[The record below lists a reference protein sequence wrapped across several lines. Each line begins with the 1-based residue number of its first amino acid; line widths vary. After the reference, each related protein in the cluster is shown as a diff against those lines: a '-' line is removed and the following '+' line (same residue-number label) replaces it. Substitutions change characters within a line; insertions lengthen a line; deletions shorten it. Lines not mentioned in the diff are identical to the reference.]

1 MHGLNPPQAAAVL
14 HIEGPLLV
22 LAGAGSGKT
31 RVIVEKIAHLIGC
44 GRYPARRIAAITF
57 TNKSAKE
64 MRERVAKRLREQD
77 ADEVTICTFHALG
90 LKFLQIEHAAVG
102 LKRGFSIFDA
112 DDAAAQIKDL
122 MYGAKPD
129 DIEDM
134 KNLVSR
140 AKNAGLSPEQAMAAA
155 RSNREKEAASVYERY
170 QLRLTAFNAVDFD
183 DLIRLPV
190 QILEENPEIA
200 LAWRE
205 RIGYLLVDECQDT
218 NDAQYR
224 LLKQLAGEKGNFT
237 CVGDDDQS
245 IYAWRGAN
253 PENLQQMGRDYP
265 ALEIIKLEQ
274 NYRCSNRVLRA
285 ANALIANNP
294 HEHLKK
300 LWSDQADGE
309 RIRVWECRNS
319 EHEAEKVAAEIAF
332 VAQSRNVPWSDFC
345 ILFRGNFQSRP
356 LEKAMQLL
364 RIPYHLTGGTM
375 FLERQ
380 EVKDTL
386 AWLRLL
392 VNPDDDTAFMRG
404 AVAQA
409 RCRCRHAGQAG
420 RTGAGKGHADG
431 AGRRGDRRP
440 AAAAAARG
448 QQPGA
453 LHRHPAR
460 PACADRQ
467 VSSGDMIRKVAKESG
482 LLSELR
488 QQAKEEAS
496 YQRRANNIEELAQ
509 WFEGG
514 PRGATAA
521 DLAGQLALLSRSD
534 KDEGGNQVR
543 MMTMHASKGL
553 EFPYVFIVGCED
565 GVLPHQVSLD
575 EGNLQEERRLLY
587 VGITRAK
594 IQLWM
599 SYSKL
604 TRKFGE
610 HVRLKPSRF
619 FEEIPA
625 EEIQRDG
632 ADPVADAARKK
643 ERASGV
649 GGDRGV
655 VRLIGERRSPRWRRS
670 QCIVVG
676 RAGGL
681 AGTRRKPIHGGSAA
695 ASMPRT
701 VPPSPPARPLTGSV
715 RASHGKEKENQ
726 KQQPGLRQNRGFG
739 WRSACASDRKRTPAP
754 ACIEPDRDAA
764 PMLALLNDPGF
775 CASSATATC
784 AARNRRVSTSRCA
797 CCTAMLN
804 GFACMPS
811 SACPMARL
819 AGQCRAGAA

>member
-1 MHGLNPPQAAAVL
+1 MHGLNPPQRAAVL
-14 HIEGPLLV
+14 HCEGPLLV

-31 RVIVEKIAHLIGC
+31 RVIVEKIAQLISTR
-44 GRYPARRIAAITF
+44 RYPAKRIAAITF

-64 MRERVAKRLREQD
+64 MRERVAKRLRGGD

-112 DDAAAQIKDL
+112 DDSTSQVKDL

-129 DIEDM
+129 DIEDV
-134 KNLVSR
+134 KNLISR
-140 AKNAGLSPEQAMAAA
+140 AKNAGLSPEQAMQAA

-224 LLKQLAGEKGNFT
+224 LLKQLAGDKGNFT

-319 EHEAEKVAAEIAF
+319 EHEAEKVAAEIAYI
-332 VAQSRNVPWSDFC
+332 AQTKQVPWSDFC

-356 LEKAMQLL
+356 LEKALQLV
-364 RIPYHLTGGTM
+364 RVPYHITGGTA

-386 AWLRLL
+386 SWLRLL
-392 VNPDDDTAFMRG
+392 VNPDDDTAFMR
-404 AVAQA
+404 AVQSPK
-409 RCRCRHAGQAG
+409 REV
-420 RTGAGKGHADG
+420 GAGTLAKLAELASEKDLPMAHA
-431 AGRRGDRRP
+431 AE
-440 AAAAAARG
+440 AI
-448 QQPGA
+448 GA
-453 LHRHPAR
+453 LAQLPPRAANSLSRFTDILRDLRAEMPKL
-460 PACADRQ
+460 
-467 VSSGDMIRKVAKESG
+467 SSGDLVRRLVKDSG
-482 LLSELR
+482 LVSELR
-488 QQAKEEAS
+488 GACKEES
-496 YQRRANNIEELAQ
+496 VYQRRLANLEELAQ

-514 PRGATAA
+514 PRGATTA
-521 DLAGQLALLSRSD
+521 DLAAQLALLSRND
-534 KDEGGNQVR
+534 KDDGGNQVR
-543 MMTMHASKGL
+543 MMTLHESKGL

-599 SYSKL
+599 SHSKL

-619 FEEIPA
+619 FDEIPA
-625 EEIQRDG
+625 EEMQRDG

-643 ERASGV
+643 ERAS
-649 GGDRGV
+649 
-655 VRLIGERRSPRWRRS
+655 
-670 QCIVVG
+670 
-676 RAGGL
+676 AGL
-681 AGTRRKPIHGGSAA
+681 AAI
-695 ASMPRT
+695 
-701 VPPSPPARPLTGSV
+701 
-715 RASHGKEKENQ
+715 Q
-726 KQQPGLRQNRGFG
+726 
-739 WRSACASDRKRTPAP
+739 
-754 ACIEPDRDAA
+754 
-764 PMLALLNDPGF
+764 ALFD
-775 CASSATATC
+775 
-784 AARNRRVSTSRCA
+784 
-797 CCTAMLN
+797 
-804 GFACMPS
+804 
-811 SACPMARL
+811 
-819 AGQCRAGAA
+819 

>member
-44 GRYPARRIAAITF
+44 GRYPAKRIAAITF

-155 RSNREKEAASVYERY
+155 RSNREKEAAGIYERY
-170 QLRLTAFNAVDFD
+170 QLRLSAFNAVDFD

-190 QILEENPEIA
+190 QILEDNPDIA

-224 LLKQLAGEKGNFT
+224 LLKQLAGDKGNFT

-332 VAQSRNVPWSDFC
+332 VAQTRNVPWSDFC

-392 VNPDDDTAFMRG
+392 VNPDDDTAFLRAVQSPKREVG
-404 AVAQA
+404 AGTLAKLAELASEKDMPMAQA
-409 RCRCRHAGQAG
+409 AEAI
-420 RTGAGKGHADG
+420 
-431 AGRRGDRRP
+431 
-440 AAAAAARG
+440 
-448 QQPGA
+448 GA
-453 LHRHPAR
+453 LQQLPPRAANSLAR
-460 PACADRQ
+460 FTDILRDLRAQTRQ
-467 VSSGDMIRKVAKESG
+467 ISSGDMIRKVAKESG

-619 FEEIPA
+619 FDEIPA

-643 ERASGV
+643 ERAT
-649 GGDRGV
+649 
-655 VRLIGERRSPRWRRS
+655 
-670 QCIVVG
+670 
-676 RAGGL
+676 AGL
-681 AGTRRKPIHGGSAA
+681 AA
-695 ASMPRT
+695 
-701 VPPSPPARPLTGSV
+701 
-715 RASHGKEKENQ
+715 
-726 KQQPGLRQNRGFG
+726 
-739 WRSACASDRKRTPAP
+739 
-754 ACIEPDRDAA
+754 IE
-764 PMLALLNDPGF
+764 ALFD
-775 CASSATATC
+775 
-784 AARNRRVSTSRCA
+784 
-797 CCTAMLN
+797 
-804 GFACMPS
+804 
-811 SACPMARL
+811 
-819 AGQCRAGAA
+819 

>member
-31 RVIVEKIAHLIGC
+31 RVIVEKIAHLIGS

-122 MYGAKPD
+122 MHGAKPD

-265 ALEIIKLEQ
+265 TLEIIKLEQ

-392 VNPDDDTAFMRG
+392 VNPDDDTAFMR
-404 AVAQA
+404 AVQSPK
-409 RCRCRHAGQAG
+409 RDV
-420 RTGAGKGHADG
+420 GAGTL
-431 AGRRGDRRP
+431 
-440 AAAAAARG
+440 ARLAELA
-448 QQPGA
+448 QEKDMPMAHVAETIGA
-453 LHRHPAR
+453 LQQLPPRAANSLAR
-460 PACADRQ
+460 FTDILRDLRAQMRQ
-467 VSSGDMIRKVAKESG
+467 VTSGDMIRKVAKESG

-543 MMTMHASKGL
+543 MMTLHASKGL

-619 FEEIPA
+619 FDEIPA

-643 ERASGV
+643 ERAS
-649 GGDRGV
+649 
-655 VRLIGERRSPRWRRS
+655 
-670 QCIVVG
+670 
-676 RAGGL
+676 AGL
-681 AGTRRKPIHGGSAA
+681 AA
-695 ASMPRT
+695 
-701 VPPSPPARPLTGSV
+701 
-715 RASHGKEKENQ
+715 
-726 KQQPGLRQNRGFG
+726 
-739 WRSACASDRKRTPAP
+739 
-754 ACIEPDRDAA
+754 IE
-764 PMLALLNDPGF
+764 ALFD
-775 CASSATATC
+775 
-784 AARNRRVSTSRCA
+784 
-797 CCTAMLN
+797 
-804 GFACMPS
+804 
-811 SACPMARL
+811 
-819 AGQCRAGAA
+819 

>member
-1 MHGLNPPQAAAVL
+1 MHGLNPPQQAAVM
-14 HIEGPLLV
+14 HCEGPLLV

-31 RVIVEKIAHLIGC
+31 RVIVEKIAQLIGSR
-44 GRYPARRIAAITF
+44 RYPAKRIAAITF

-64 MRERVAKRLREQD
+64 MRERVAKRLRGGD

-112 DDAAAQIKDL
+112 DDSTSQVKDL

-129 DIEDM
+129 DIEDV
-134 KNLVSR
+134 KNLISR
-140 AKNAGLSPEQAMAAA
+140 AKNAGLSPEQAMQAA

-190 QILEENPEIA
+190 QVLEENPDIA

-224 LLKQLAGEKGNFT
+224 LLRQLAGSAGNFT

-319 EHEAEKVAAEIAF
+319 EHEAEKVAAEIAYI
-332 VAQSRNVPWSDFC
+332 AQAKQVPWSDFC

-356 LEKAMQLL
+356 LEKALQLV
-364 RIPYHLTGGTM
+364 RVPYHITGGTA

-386 AWLRLL
+386 SWLRLL
-392 VNPDDDTAFMRG
+392 VNPDDDTAFMR
-404 AVAQA
+404 AVQSPK
-409 RCRCRHAGQAG
+409 REV
-420 RTGAGKGHADG
+420 GAGTLAKLAELASEKDLPMAHA
-431 AGRRGDRRP
+431 AE
-440 AAAAAARG
+440 AI
-448 QQPGA
+448 GA
-453 LHRHPAR
+453 LAQLPPRAANGLSRFTDILRDLRAEMPKL
-460 PACADRQ
+460 
-467 VSSGDMIRKVAKESG
+467 SSGDLVRRLVKDSG
-482 LLSELR
+482 LVSELR
-488 QQAKEEAS
+488 GACKEES
-496 YQRRANNIEELAQ
+496 VYQRRLANLEELAQ

-514 PRGATAA
+514 PRGATTA
-521 DLAGQLALLSRSD
+521 DLAAQLALLSRND
-534 KDEGGNQVR
+534 KDDGGNQVR
-543 MMTMHASKGL
+543 MMTLHASKGL

-599 SYSKL
+599 SHSKL

-619 FEEIPA
+619 FDEIPA
-625 EEIQRDG
+625 EEMQRDG

-643 ERASGV
+643 ERAS
-649 GGDRGV
+649 
-655 VRLIGERRSPRWRRS
+655 
-670 QCIVVG
+670 
-676 RAGGL
+676 AGL
-681 AGTRRKPIHGGSAA
+681 AAI
-695 ASMPRT
+695 
-701 VPPSPPARPLTGSV
+701 
-715 RASHGKEKENQ
+715 Q
-726 KQQPGLRQNRGFG
+726 
-739 WRSACASDRKRTPAP
+739 
-754 ACIEPDRDAA
+754 
-764 PMLALLNDPGF
+764 ALFD
-775 CASSATATC
+775 
-784 AARNRRVSTSRCA
+784 
-797 CCTAMLN
+797 
-804 GFACMPS
+804 
-811 SACPMARL
+811 
-819 AGQCRAGAA
+819 

>member
-31 RVIVEKIAHLIGC
+31 RVIVEKIAHLIGS

-190 QILEENPEIA
+190 QVLEENPEIA
-200 LAWRE
+200 VAWRE

-224 LLKQLAGEKGNFT
+224 LLKQLAGDKGNFT

-285 ANALIANNP
+285 ANSLIANNP

-332 VAQSRNVPWSDFC
+332 VAQSRKVPWSDFC

-392 VNPDDDTAFMRG
+392 VNPDDDTAFMRAVQSPKRDVG
-404 AVAQA
+404 AGTLARLAELAQEKDMPMAQA
-409 RCRCRHAGQAG
+409 AEAI
-420 RTGAGKGHADG
+420 
-431 AGRRGDRRP
+431 
-440 AAAAAARG
+440 
-448 QQPGA
+448 GA
-453 LHRHPAR
+453 LQQLPPRAANSLAR
-460 PACADRQ
+460 FTDILRDLRAQTRQ

-643 ERASGV
+643 ERAS
-649 GGDRGV
+649 
-655 VRLIGERRSPRWRRS
+655 
-670 QCIVVG
+670 
-676 RAGGL
+676 AGL
-681 AGTRRKPIHGGSAA
+681 AA
-695 ASMPRT
+695 
-701 VPPSPPARPLTGSV
+701 
-715 RASHGKEKENQ
+715 
-726 KQQPGLRQNRGFG
+726 
-739 WRSACASDRKRTPAP
+739 
-754 ACIEPDRDAA
+754 IE
-764 PMLALLNDPGF
+764 ALFD
-775 CASSATATC
+775 
-784 AARNRRVSTSRCA
+784 
-797 CCTAMLN
+797 
-804 GFACMPS
+804 
-811 SACPMARL
+811 
-819 AGQCRAGAA
+819 